1 MRQELVSMAISG
13 RLAGRLPS
21 FVEDAADQHRQ
32 LRAEMSHRFRSRWA
46 SHMDGP
52 AAITVSRIPQAMSER
67 QVLIHIK
74 VTIPQVGSLFAD
86 ERGVGG

>member
-1 MRQELVSMAISG
+1 MAISG